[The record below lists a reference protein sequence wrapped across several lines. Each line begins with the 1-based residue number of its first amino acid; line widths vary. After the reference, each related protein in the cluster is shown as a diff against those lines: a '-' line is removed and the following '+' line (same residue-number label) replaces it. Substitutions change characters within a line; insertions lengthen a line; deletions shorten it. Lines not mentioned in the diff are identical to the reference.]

1 MRIFFFLLILANL
14 LFFAWTRDYL
24 GLSPDAEAFRMHQ
37 QLRADQVRIV
47 SNDEPPPE
55 VTRAAK
61 ELKAAETPPEVCLSL
76 FDIPQVEAEALEK
89 LLAEKLPSFRM
100 AQEKRPGNAS
110 FWIHIPPLKNK
121 REAENKVAELK
132 KFGVKEYFIV
142 QESGPNNLAISLGVF
157 STREAAT
164 AALEA
169 LRGKGV
175 RSARV
180 GERAG
185 KPAWVQLEL
194 RGPASQSEELHA
206 LLGDLVPGA
215 RQEACQQR
223 GAATQ

>member
-14 LFFAWTRDYL
+14 LFFAWTHDYL
-24 GLSPDAEAFRMHQ
+24 GLSQNPEAFRIHQ

-55 VTRAAK
+55 IEGKNRDL
-61 ELKAAETPPEVCLSL
+61 ESAETLPEICLDL
-76 FDIPQVEAEALEK
+76 FDIPQGEAESLERQ
-89 LLAEKLPSFRM
+89 LADKLPSFKI
-100 AQEKRPGNAS
+100 AQEKRSGNAK

-121 REAENKVAELK
+121 REAENKAAELK

-142 QESGPNNLAISLGVF
+142 QESGPENLAISLGVF
-157 STREAAT
+157 STREAAMT
-164 AALEA
+164 ALEA

-180 GERAG
+180 GERPG
-185 KPAWVQLEL
+185 KSALVQLEL
-194 RGPASQSEELHA
+194 RGPASRSGELNA

-223 GAATQ
+223 SAATQ